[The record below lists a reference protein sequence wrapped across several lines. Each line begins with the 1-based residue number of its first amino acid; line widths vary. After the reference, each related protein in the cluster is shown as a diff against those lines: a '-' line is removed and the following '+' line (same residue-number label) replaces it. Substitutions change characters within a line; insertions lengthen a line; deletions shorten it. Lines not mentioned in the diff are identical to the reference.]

1 MKHVSVLYGVLTLL
15 VACGAPAP
23 AAPAA
28 GGQPA
33 GAATPAPAA
42 PSQPLALRSALVS
55 KTALAW
61 PLLIAQ
67 SKGLFAEERVAPDV
81 VYISTAANLVQQL
94 GAGSLDAGQVDSAA
108 MIRAAEKGAPVQ
120 FVAGG
125 ISAALYRLMA
135 QPEVKTAA
143 DLRGKTVTVDS
154 PTGQPKYMT
163 QLLLRGLGLADND
176 YSFVFSG
183 STTDRYAQLRSGA
196 VAAAILTQPIDLRAE
211 DEGYTMLGDIA
222 DVLSPWFFNAIE
234 VNTDWARR
242 NEEAVVR
249 YIRAQAR
256 AADLLYRN
264 RADAV
269 DVLVKATEVPV
280 AEAEKTYDLY
290 MRHKAV
296 PERLAI
302 SDEAIERVLAWM
314 VEIDEFKQAPP
325 PSKYVDRT
333 YWEKATRG
341 LPAN

>member
-1 MKHVSVLYGVLTLL
+1 MY
-15 VACGAPAP
+15 P
-23 AAPAA
+23 
-28 GGQPA
+28 
-33 GAATPAPAA
+33 
-42 PSQPLALRSALVS
+42 RSA
-55 KTALAW
+55 
-61 PLLIAQ
+61 
-67 SKGLFAEERVAPDV
+67 
-81 VYISTAANLVQQL
+81 AAI
-94 GAGSLDAGQVDSAA
+94 
-108 MIRAAEKGAPVQ
+108 IRAAEKGAPVQ

-125 ISAALYRLMA
+125 INAALYRLMA
-135 QPEVKTAA
+135 QPDVKTAA

-163 QLLLRGLGLADND
+163 NLLLRSLGLPDSE

-211 DEGYTMLGDIA
+211 DQGYTVLGDIA
-222 DVLSPWFFNAIE
+222 DILTPWFFNAIE

-249 YIRAQAR
+249 YVRGLVR
-256 AADLLYRN
+256 GADLLYSD
-264 RADAV
+264 RATAV
-269 DVLVKATEVPV
+269 DVLVKATEVPPS
-280 AEAEKTYDLY
+280 EAEKTYDLY

-314 VEIDEFKQAPP
+314 VEVGDFKDAPP
-325 PSKYVDRT
+325 PAKYVDRG

-341 LPAN
+341 RPAS

>member
-1 MKHVSVLYGVLTLL
+1 VSG
-15 VACGAPAP
+15 
-23 AAPAA
+23 
-28 GGQPA
+28 
-33 GAATPAPAA
+33 
-42 PSQPLALRSALVS
+42 
-55 KTALAW
+55 W
-61 PLLIAQ
+61 
-67 SKGLFAEERVAPDV
+67 
-81 VYISTAANLVQQL
+81 L
-94 GAGSLDAGQVDSAA
+94 GAGSLDAGQVDSGAI
-108 MIRAAEKGAPVQ
+108 IRAAEKGAPVQ

-163 QLLLRGLGLADND
+163 QLLLRALGLPDND

-234 VNTDWARR
+234 VNSDWARR
-242 NEEAVVR
+242 NDEAVVR
-249 YIRAQAR
+249 YLRAQIR
-256 AADLLYRN
+256 AADLLYSN

-269 DVLVKATEVPV
+269 DVLAKATEVPV

-296 PERLAI
+296 PQRLAI

-325 PSKYVDRT
+325 PGRYVDRT